1 MMMEQQAKI
10 MDSDIIW
17 QPSGQRVSE
26 SNIKKFSDQVGIPF
40 EPYERLHRWSIA
52 KPEAFWSAVW
62 DFAGIIGEKGETIFL
77 PAEDDGMLGAE
88 WFPEASINLAENLL
102 RGDGS
107 RIAVYEANEHGVQQ
121 RVKMEELRSMVAKAQ
136 TGLHK
141 LGVRKGD
148 RVAGIVENNLQ
159 SLVALLATSSLG
171 AVWSSCSPDFGA
183 KGIIDRIGQVQP
195 KVLIATLDYQYNGKS
210 YNIRENVSAV
220 SKDLE
225 SLSAVVCLSEKPGVA
240 LETGAR
246 LLTWSELLE
255 NDEKVPTF
263 TRVPFDH
270 PLYILYTSGTT
281 GLPKSIVH
289 SVGGVLLQHVKEHQL
304 HSDVKRGDVMSW
316 YTSTSW
322 MMYPW
327 LISGLAS
334 EAAILLYDGSPIRKD
349 RIGILWE
356 ISEEIGITHFG
367 TSPKYLATLE
377 KCGYEVGK
385 NHDLSALK
393 ALMTTG
399 SPLISEQYD
408 WIYNTIKEDLLLESI
423 SGGTEIIGCFFMG
436 TPIHPVRR
444 GEITCKAL
452 GMAVDILDQRGASV
466 IAKKGELVC
475 TEPFPSMPL
484 TFWGEGGDDRYF
496 DAYFSKHEGIW
507 THGDLV
513 EQTIEGT
520 FIIHGRTDTVLN
532 PGGVRIGTAEIYRVV
547 EQIPK
552 VKDSLVFGF
561 PIEND
566 EEIALCIVTEN
577 GGADG
582 ALVEEIRRNIR
593 KKASPRHVP
602 RRIYVVKEVPY
613 TNNGKKVEGAA
624 RSLVRG
630 EDVENKA
637 SLSNPECLLEY
648 AALVERDYI

>member
-1 MMMEQQAKI
+1 MIEQQSKVTDDHI
-10 MDSDIIW
+10 VW
-17 QPSGQRVSE
+17 RPSKQRMAE
-26 SNIKKFSDQVGIPF
+26 SNIKKFSEQAGIPF
-40 EPYERLHRWSIA
+40 ESYDRLYRWSIA
-52 KPEAFWSAVW
+52 KPEAFWSSVW
-62 DFAGIIGEKGETIFL
+62 DFAEIIGDKGETIYI
-77 PAEDDGMLGAE
+77 PAEDDGMLGTK
-88 WFPEASINLAENLL
+88 WFPEANVNLAENLL
-102 RGDGS
+102 RGEGS
-107 RIAVYEANEHGVQQ
+107 RVAVYEADEHGIQQ
-121 RVKMEELRSMVAKAQ
+121 KVKMEELRRMVAKAQ
-136 TGLHK
+136 AGLRK
-141 LGVRKGD
+141 LGVRSGD
-148 RVAGIVENNLQ
+148 RVAGIVKNDLQ

-171 AVWSSCSPDFGA
+171 AIWSSCSPDFGA

-195 KVLIATLDYQYNGKS
+195 KVLIASLDYEYNGKS
-210 YNIRENVSAV
+210 FNIRENVLAV
-220 SKDLE
+220 SEELE
-225 SLSAVVCLSEKPGVA
+225 SLSSVVCLTDTPELA
-240 LETGAR
+240 LESDAQ
-246 LLTWSELLE
+246 LLTWSELLA
-255 NDEKVPTF
+255 NDVDIPTF

-281 GLPKSIVH
+281 GLPKSVVH

-304 HSDVKRGDVMSW
+304 HCDVKQGDIMSW

-327 LISGLAS
+327 LVSGLAS

-356 ISEEIGITHFG
+356 IAEEIGITHFG
-367 TSPKYLATLE
+367 TSPKYLSSLE
-377 KCGYEVGK
+377 KCGYEVGE
-385 NHDLSALK
+385 NHDLLALK

-399 SPLISEQYD
+399 APLISEQYD
-408 WIYNTIKEDLLLESI
+408 WIYNTVKEDLLLESI

-436 TPIHPVRR
+436 TPMHPVRR

-452 GMAVDILDQRGASV
+452 GMAVDILDQRGASL
-466 IAKKGELVC
+466 IGKKGELVC
-475 TEPFPSMPL
+475 TQPFPSMPL
-484 TFWGEGGDDRYF
+484 TFWGEDGDERYF

-520 FIIHGRTDTVLN
+520 YIIHGRTDTVLN
-532 PGGVRIGTAEIYRVV
+532 PGGVRIGTSEIYRVV
-547 EQIPK
+547 EQIPQ

-566 EEIALCIVTEN
+566 EEIALCIVTE
-577 GGADG
+577 DG
-582 ALVEEIRRNIR
+582 NVEEALAEEIRRNVR

-613 TNNGKKVEGAA
+613 TNNGKKVEGAV

-630 EDVENKA
+630 QDVKNKA

-648 AALVERDYI
+648 ASLAEKNYL